1 VTIRK
6 TQKEN
11 DNMNELQAYR
21 EVKKIMKYGVSKEV
35 AKEIV
40 EVAMSVTNG
49 DLTRA
54 IDYALTLTYGIKIIK

>member
-1 VTIRK
+1 
-6 TQKEN
+6 
-11 DNMNELQAYR
+11 MNELQAYR